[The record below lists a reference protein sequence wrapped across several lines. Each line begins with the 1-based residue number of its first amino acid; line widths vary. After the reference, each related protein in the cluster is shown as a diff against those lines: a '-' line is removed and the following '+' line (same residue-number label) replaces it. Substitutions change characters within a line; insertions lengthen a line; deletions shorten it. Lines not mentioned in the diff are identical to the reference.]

1 MARFDHVYADFSFS
15 GTDPAFYSDLH
26 AFIHELEDG
35 DLAQRIID
43 RSMFGTDFQVNLAK
57 VESYSNYLR
66 IFETSPFSDEEIEK
80 FASEN
85 PLRFLGLEL

>member
-1 MARFDHVYADFSFS
+1 
-15 GTDPAFYSDLH
+15 
-26 AFIHELEDG
+26 
-35 DLAQRIID
+35 
-43 RSMFGTDFQVNLAK
+43 MFGTDFQVNLAK